1 MELIAKLSD
10 TALFLREVFS
20 QPRQV
25 GAIMPSSRNLAA
37 AMARWL
43 PEDPEAYVLELGP
56 GTGAVTE
63 ALLNQGLAENR
74 LIAIEKSP
82 KLAEHLRRRFPR
94 SLFITGDALHL
105 DRLLARQAR
114 RAMPVAAVVSSL
126 PLLNFD
132 PRTAQRLVNKIQ
144 SILTPTG
151 RLVQYSY
158 HLGNKRSKSLAAFKQ
173 KASDIVWLNLPPA
186 RVTVYEMLGL
196 ARAARKDRGQ
206 RLRPEEREAALVG
219 AA

>member
-1 MELIAKLSD
+1 MELIAKLND

-43 PEDPEAYVLELGP
+43 PDDPEAYVLELGP

-63 ALLNQGLAENR
+63 ALLRQGLAESR

-82 KLAEHLRRRFPR
+82 KLASHLRRRFPHSR
-94 SLFITGDALHL
+94 IITGDALHL
-105 DRLLARQAR
+105 DRLLVKQAR
-114 RAMPVAAVVSSL
+114 LAVPVAAVVSSL

-132 PRTAQRLVNKIQ
+132 PRTAQRLVDKIQ
-144 SILTPTG
+144 SVLAPQG

-158 HLGNKRSKSLAAFKQ
+158 HLGNKRAKSLAAFKQ
-173 KASDIVWLNLPPA
+173 SASDIVWFNLPPA
-186 RVTVYEMLGL
+186 RVTVYESPAP
-196 ARAARKDRGQ
+196 ARVARSGSE
-206 RLRPEEREAALVG
+206 RPRKEEREAALVG
-219 AA
+219 AD